1 MCAGMGLM
9 VWWWLALGRCASV
22 CVCVCVCVS
31 VSVYR
36 VGWAS
41 LMVEWRA
48 TGDDERG

>member
-1 MCAGMGLM
+1 MCRDGIDGVVVAGVGE
-9 VWWWLALGRCASV
+9 V
-22 CVCVCVCVS
+22 CVSVCVCVS